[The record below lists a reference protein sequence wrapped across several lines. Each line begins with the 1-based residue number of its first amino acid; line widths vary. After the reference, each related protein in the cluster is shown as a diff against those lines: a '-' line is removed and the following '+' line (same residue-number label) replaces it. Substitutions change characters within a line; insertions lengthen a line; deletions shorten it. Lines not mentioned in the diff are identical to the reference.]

1 MPFSCQIVH
10 ITMCEQHGTSKLKV
24 TFQGL
29 NNNTILNYPKIIE
42 IIHFSLKLWAFIIQF
57 LCEYQTN
64 IMKREELDSDNL
76 LINQPHSVF
85 FNEKIYTLCLYA
97 HFCSLLCAFLDAY
110 RAEPSGIS
118 FFKNTRMY
126 YSVFILSF
134 FFQRMLIISTW
145 KDKNMY
151 TCCLESYYVE

>member
-10 ITMCEQHGTSKLKV
+10 ITWCEQHGTSKLKV

-42 IIHFSLKLWAFIIQF
+42 IIHFSLKLWAFIIEF
-57 LCEYQTN
+57 LCEYQAN

-85 FNEKIYTLCLYA
+85 FNEKIYILCLYA
-97 HFCSLLCAFLDAY
+97 AHYCVPFWMHIGQNLAGSLFL
-110 RAEPSGIS
+110 
-118 FFKNTRMY
+118 KNTRMY

-134 FFQRMLIISTW
+134 FS
-145 KDKNMY
+145 KDVDNIYLKGQK
-151 TCCLESYYVE
+151 YVYLLFRVLLC